1 MASTGHKPR
10 SLDEEEDPGIEH
22 ISNEETGA
30 QDANESTTL
39 TSTTFPTTDDGTE
52 ENGLKRKSN
61 LSSWVWEPFT
71 KVCDTK
77 KNEKAKCNYCG
88 AQYACGSKKNGTSNL
103 GHHIRFQCRS
113 MRGLWQLTR
122 SKKQY
127 VLK

>member
-22 ISNEETGA
+22 INNEETGA
-30 QDANESTTL
+30 QDANESTAP
-39 TSTTFPTTDDGTE
+39 TSTTLPTTDDGTE

-61 LSSWVWEPFT
+61 LSSWVWEHFT

-103 GHHIRFQCRS
+103 SHHIRFQCKNYE
-113 MRGLWQLTR
+113 GTLAVD
-122 SKKQY
+122 KKQKNT
-127 VLK
+127 LF